1 MGIALLAASAFV
13 HPLHALGLW
22 WRRQRTHA
30 MAPACRALAP
40 SVARHAAH
48 PGAALRHAISTTAL
62 DVAAPSE
69 AEKRA
74 QSRPVAAESARTA
87 LPLSAARATGPHRA
101 VRVLR
106 RPGAGSDRLVISGR
120 MVDVCAELERLA
132 AREVPH

>member
-30 MAPACRALAP
+30 AAPACRAAGP
-40 SVARHAAH
+40 SVARHAPH
-48 PGAALRHAISTTAL
+48 PGAALRHAAGTTVS
-62 DVAAPSE
+62 DAATA

-74 QSRPVAAESARTA
+74 QPCATAASESARAA
-87 LPLSAARATGPHRA
+87 LPASVVRATGPHRA

-106 RPGAGSDRLVISGR
+106 RSGTGGTDRLVISGR
-120 MVDVCAELERLA
+120 MADVCAELDRLA
-132 AREVPH
+132 AREMLH